1 MNQTKNV
8 PLLDLSEQ
16 YEPIKNDIFKKFQ
29 EIFETKR
36 FIHGPEVEGLEKE
49 TAEYCGTKFA
59 VGVSSGSDALII
71 ALMTE
76 EIGHGDEVIT
86 TPFTFF
92 ATVGAI
98 SRVGAKP
105 IFVDI
110 DKDTFNMDVTQ
121 IEAKITPNTKAIMP
135 VHLFGQMAD
144 MDAIMAI
151 AKKHNLV
158 VIEDSAQSIGGKY
171 QSDDGTNYKSGAMGT
186 YGCYSYFPSK
196 NLGCMG
202 DGGMVVTNDEA
213 KYLKLKQ
220 MRNHGEVKRYHHQFI
235 GGNFRID
242 ALQAAVLRLK
252 LPLLDAQHG
261 GRQKNAAFYEATVK
275 NDKVQL
281 PVIDKKCTSIYNQ
294 YTLRTSDRAS
304 LQEHLN
310 NKGIGNAI
318 YYPIPLHLQECFTDL
333 GHKKGDFP
341 VSELACEEVLS
352 IPIFGGL
359 KENEVQ
365 RVVEA
370 LNSY

>member
-1 MNQTKNV
+1 MNNIKNV
-8 PLLDLSEQ
+8 PLLDLAEQ
-16 YEPIKNDIFKKFQ
+16 YEPIKDDIIKKFQ

-49 TAEYCGTKFA
+49 TAEYCGTKHA

-71 ALMTE
+71 SLMCE
-76 EIGHGDEVIT
+76 DIGHGDEVIT

-105 IFVDI
+105 VFVDI
-110 DKDTFNMDVTQ
+110 DKNTFNMDVSQ

-158 VIEDSAQSIGGKY
+158 VIEDSAQSIGSKY
-171 QSDDGTNYKSGAMGT
+171 KSDDGTTYKSGAMGT

-202 DGGMVVTNDEA
+202 DAGMVVTNDTA
-213 KYLKLKQ
+213 KYEKLKQ
-220 MRNHGEVKRYHHQFI
+220 LRNHGEVKRYHHQFI

-252 LPLLDAQHG
+252 LPLLDEQHD
-261 GRQKNAAFYEATVK
+261 GRRKNADFYKANVTG
-275 NDKVQL
+275 NVQL
-281 PVIDKKCTSIYNQ
+281 PVIDPKCESIFNQ
-294 YTLRTSDRAS
+294 FTLRVKDRSA

-310 NKGIGNAI
+310 SNGIGNAI
-318 YYPIPLHLQECFTDL
+318 YYPIPLHLQECFKDL

-359 KENEVQ
+359 SQDQVQ
-365 RVVEA
+365 KVTDT
-370 LNSY
+370 LNKF